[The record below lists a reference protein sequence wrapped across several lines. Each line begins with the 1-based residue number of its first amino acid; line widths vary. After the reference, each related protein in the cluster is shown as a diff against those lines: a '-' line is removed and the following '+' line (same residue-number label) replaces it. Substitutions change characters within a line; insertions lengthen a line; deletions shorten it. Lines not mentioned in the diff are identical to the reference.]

1 MLEKLYENIGVKI
14 KSWAKWIFIVE
25 AVSAIIGGFIM
36 VGNDDAEMGLIM
48 VIAGPVV
55 AWVSSWLLYAF
66 GQLVDDTNALRCQM
80 APAKKDEPKPVA
92 ANKDVPQE
100 VVINSDV
107 EYKAGNCEFCGTASE
122 QLIHC
127 KIVDDLGVRYRTI
140 CKECIT
146 KHRATPVK

>member
-66 GQLVDDTNALRCQM
+66 GQLVDDVNAIRGQIN
-80 APAKKDEPKPVA
+80 PGKKEEPKPSAVLQ
-92 ANKDVPQE
+92 NELQE
-100 VVINSDV
+100 VVFDSDV
-107 EYKAGNCEFCGTASE
+107 QYKEGNCELCGLSSE
-122 QLIHC
+122 QLVYC